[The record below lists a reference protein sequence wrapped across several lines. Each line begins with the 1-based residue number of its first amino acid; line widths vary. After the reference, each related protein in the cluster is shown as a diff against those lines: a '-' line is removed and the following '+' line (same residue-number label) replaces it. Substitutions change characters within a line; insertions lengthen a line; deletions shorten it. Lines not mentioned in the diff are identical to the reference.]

1 MNYQRIIQLFVALLL
16 ERKVILITKD
26 FSELSILIETLK
38 ALLYPLQWKCITIS
52 FLIPKLIDYL
62 DAPVPYIIGISR
74 TMWKEVRLEW
84 LSCSSIAKNG
94 RHFQRRPSFST

>member
-74 TMWKEVRLEW
+74 TMWKEVR
-84 LSCSSIAKNG
+84 
-94 RHFQRRPSFST
+94 

>member
-84 LSCSSIAKNG
+84 LSFSYIAKNG